1 MLNILCFNE
10 GYHRFQPQVV
20 FLGWQVFNFGTQWK
34 ALPKPDK
41 YLYPSAMIVQ
51 LWDPEGTTKA
61 RQTPCENTSW
71 EKRSCVFYDTSKY
84 PPLKHQLPTLQLEEL
99 IHFTLRVTYSSH
111 IFRTCAS
118 LSSPSPPP
126 QPPPSPPRP
135 WPLLPPFS
143 TSQNLA
149 LSSSPLSLHHRSPTF
164 PLSRSAWISER
175 LPLFLFIDDIN
186 VPYPHVYM

>member
-1 MLNILCFNE
+1 M
-10 GYHRFQPQVV
+10 
-20 FLGWQVFNFGTQWK
+20 T
-34 ALPKPDK
+34 
-41 YLYPSAMIVQ
+41 SVQ
-51 LWDPEGTTKA
+51 LWDPMKGTTKA

-71 EKRSCVFYDTSKY
+71 EERSCVFYDTSKY

-111 IFRTCAS
+111 ILRTCAS

-149 LSSSPLSLHHRSPTF
+149 LSSSPLSLHHRFPTF
-164 PLSRSAWISER
+164 PLSLNLWKTASVSIHRWYQCTLRHSARWR
-175 LPLFLFIDDIN
+175 LGSSPGKPIFQSGPKVVEIDEIW
-186 VPYPHVYM
+186 